1 MFKNEIEIDVF
12 RCVSALFKKK
22 KIIACITALFFVIGV
37 ALTVN
42 PGEDKYTAS
51 STVYAAAD
59 GSYTDATNAVTAM
72 NAYLDVAKSYKVS
85 QRAAL
90 IIGRS
95 DVSATDVQDATY
107 VNSSATTNKTSSISS
122 FMNSSATIITFT
134 ATDVQEATFV
144 NSSATT
150 SKTSSSISSF
160 MNSSATIITFTAT
173 STEPALA
180 MEMAD
185 AMAQSYAIEMN
196 SILNSDSVKT
206 LDNAY
211 TYVKSTNAT
220 IEAWKDRAKVTA
232 VGFVLACLLV
242 VICEIFDRKV
252 RTIREASI
260 RESIP
265 VIGIIPDY
273 KE

>member
-1 MFKNEIEIDVF
+1 MYKNEIEIDVF
-12 RCVSALFKKK
+12 RCIRALFKKK
-22 KIIACITALFFVIGV
+22 KIIACITALFLVIGI
-37 ALTVN
+37 ALTLN

-59 GSYTDATNAVTAM
+59 GSYVDATNAVTAM

-95 DVSATDVQDATY
+95 NVTAADVQSSTF
-107 VNSSATTNKTSSISS
+107 VNSSATTNK
-122 FMNSSATIITFT
+122 A
-134 ATDVQEATFV
+134 
-144 NSSATT
+144 
-150 SKTSSSISSF
+150 SSSISSF

-211 TYVKSTNAT
+211 TYTKSTNAS
-220 IEAWKDRAKVTA
+220 IEAWKDRVKVTA

-242 VICEIFDRKV
+242 VVCEIFDRKV

>member
-12 RCVSALFKKK
+12 RCINALFKKK
-22 KIIACITALFFVIGV
+22 KIIACITALFLVIGV

-134 ATDVQEATFV
+134 AT
-144 NSSATT
+144 
-150 SKTSSSISSF
+150 
-160 MNSSATIITFTAT
+160 

-220 IEAWKDRAKVTA
+220 IEAWKDRIKVTA

>member
-12 RCVSALFKKK
+12 RCINALFKKK
-22 KIIACITALFFVIGV
+22 KIIACITCLFLVIGV

-42 PGEDKYTAS
+42 PGEDMYTAS

-59 GSYTDATNAVTAM
+59 GSYADATNAVTAM

-95 DVSATDVQDATY
+95 DVTATEVQASTY
-107 VNSSATTNKTSSISS
+107 VNSSATTNKTS
-122 FMNSSATIITFT
+122 A
-134 ATDVQEATFV
+134 A
-144 NSSATT
+144 
-150 SKTSSSISSF
+150 ISSF

-173 STEPALA
+173 SADPTLA
-180 MEMAD
+180 MDMAD

-196 SILNSDSVKT
+196 EIINSDTVKT

-211 TYVKSTNAT
+211 TYTKSKNAT
-220 IEAWKDRAKVTA
+220 AEAWKNRIIVTA
-232 VGFVLACLLV
+232 VGFVLACLLIV
-242 VICEIFDRKV
+242 VCEIFDRKI

-265 VIGIIPDY
+265 VIGIIPDF

>member
-22 KIIACITALFFVIGV
+22 KIIACITALFLVIGV

-59 GSYTDATNAVTAM
+59 GSYADATNAVTAM

-134 ATDVQEATFV
+134 AT
-144 NSSATT
+144 
-150 SKTSSSISSF
+150 
-160 MNSSATIITFTAT
+160 

-220 IEAWKDRAKVTA
+220 IEAWKDRIKVTA

>member
-12 RCVSALFKKK
+12 RCINALFKKK
-22 KIIACITALFFVIGV
+22 KIIACITALFLVIGV

-134 ATDVQEATFV
+134 AT
-144 NSSATT
+144 
-150 SKTSSSISSF
+150 
-160 MNSSATIITFTAT
+160 

-220 IEAWKDRAKVTA
+220 IEAWKDRIKVTA

-242 VICEIFDRKV
+242 VICEIFDRKI

>member
-1 MFKNEIEIDVF
+1 
-12 RCVSALFKKK
+12 
-22 KIIACITALFFVIGV
+22 
-37 ALTVN
+37 
-42 PGEDKYTAS
+42 
-51 STVYAAAD
+51 
-59 GSYTDATNAVTAM
+59 M

-95 DVSATDVQDATY
+95 DVSATDVLDATY
-107 VNSSATTNKTSSISS
+107 VSSSANK
-122 FMNSSATIITFT
+122 
-134 ATDVQEATFV
+134 
-144 NSSATT
+144 
-150 SKTSSSISSF
+150 SKTPTTISSF

-185 AMAQSYAIEMN
+185 AMAQSYSIEMN
-196 SILNSDSVKT
+196 SILNSDSVKI

-211 TYVKSTNAT
+211 TYNKSTNAT
-220 IEAWKDRAKVTA
+220 VETWKDRIKVTA

-242 VICEIFDRKV
+242 VVCEIFDRKV

>member
-22 KIIACITALFFVIGV
+22 KIIACITALFLVIGV

-134 ATDVQEATFV
+134 AT
-144 NSSATT
+144 
-150 SKTSSSISSF
+150 
-160 MNSSATIITFTAT
+160 
-173 STEPALA
+173 STEPVLA

-220 IEAWKDRAKVTA
+220 IEAWKDRIKVTA

-242 VICEIFDRKV
+242 VICEIFDRKI

>member
-12 RCVSALFKKK
+12 RCINALFKKK
-22 KIIACITALFFVIGV
+22 KIIACITALFLVIGV

-59 GSYTDATNAVTAM
+59 GSYADASNAVTAM

-95 DVSATDVQDATY
+95 DVSATDVQ
-107 VNSSATTNKTSSISS
+107 
-122 FMNSSATIITFT
+122 
-134 ATDVQEATFV
+134 EATNV

-150 SKTSSSISSF
+150 SKTSSTISSF

-196 SILNSDSVKT
+196 SIFNSDSVKT

-220 IEAWKDRAKVTA
+220 IEAWKDRIKVTA